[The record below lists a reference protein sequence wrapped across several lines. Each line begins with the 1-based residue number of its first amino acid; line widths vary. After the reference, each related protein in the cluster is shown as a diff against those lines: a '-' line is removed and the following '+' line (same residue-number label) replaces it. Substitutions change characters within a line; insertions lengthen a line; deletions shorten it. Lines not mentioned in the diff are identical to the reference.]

1 MMKIFYFGG
10 QKSGKT
16 RAGIKKALAISTNE
30 KPYYVATYDNSFGD
44 DSMQNR
50 IDKHILERK
59 EDFITIEEP
68 KDLTKIVEV
77 NKTYLID
84 CISMW
89 LFNNL
94 ENKEETL
101 KTQLQEICNIEAN
114 IIFILNDVSCGII
127 PFDKESRRFVDFSG
141 LIGQE
146 LAKLCDEVYEVKY
159 GIERRLK

>member
-1 MMKIFYFGG
+1 MKIFYFGG

-16 RAGIKKALAISTNE
+16 KAGIKKALELSTNE

-50 IDKHILERK
+50 IDKHIVERK

-68 KDLTKIVEV
+68 KDLTKVIEK
-77 NKTYLID
+77 NRTYLID
-84 CISMW
+84 CVSMW

>member
-1 MMKIFYFGG
+1 MKIFYFGG

-16 RAGIKKALAISTNE
+16 KAGIKKALELSTNE

-59 EDFITIEEP
+59 ENFITIEEP

-84 CISMW
+84 CVSMW

-94 ENKEETL
+94 QNSEETL
-101 KTQLQEICNIEAN
+101 KTQLQEISEIDAN

-141 LIGQE
+141 LMGQE

-159 GIERRLK
+159 GLERRVK

>member
-1 MMKIFYFGG
+1 MKIFYFGG

-16 RAGIKKALAISTNE
+16 KAGIKKALELSKNE
-30 KPYYVATYDNSFGD
+30 KPYYVATYDNSYND
-44 DSMQNR
+44 SSMQDR
-50 IDKHILERK
+50 INKHIIER
-59 EDFITIEEP
+59 EENFITIEEP
-68 KDLTKIVEV
+68 KDLTKVINQ

-84 CISMW
+84 CVSMW

-94 ENKEETL
+94 ENKEEML
-101 KTQLQEICNIEAN
+101 KNQLQEICKIDAN

-127 PFDKESRRFVDFSG
+127 PMDKESRKFVDFSG

-159 GIERRLK
+159 GLERRLK

>member
-1 MMKIFYFGG
+1 MIKVFYFGG

-16 RAGIKKALAISTNE
+16 KAGIKKALELSKDE

-50 IDKHILERK
+50 IDKHIIERK
-59 EDFITIEEP
+59 ENFITIEEP

-84 CISMW
+84 CVSMW

-94 ENKEETL
+94 QNSEDSL
-101 KTQLQEICNIEAN
+101 KQQLQEICKIDAN

-146 LAKLCDEVYEVKY
+146 LVKLCDEVYEVKY

>member
-1 MMKIFYFGG
+1 MKIFYFGG

-16 RAGIKKALAISTNE
+16 KAGIKKALELTLDK
-30 KPYYVATYDNSFGD
+30 KPYYVATYDNSYND
-44 DSMQNR
+44 SSMQER
-50 IDKHILERK
+50 IDKHIVERK

-68 KDLTKIVEV
+68 KDLTKIVEKD
-77 NKTYLID
+77 KTYLID
-84 CISMW
+84 CVSMW

-101 KTQLQEICNIEAN
+101 KTQLQEICKIEAN

>member
-1 MMKIFYFGG
+1 MKIFYFGG

-16 RAGIKKALAISTNE
+16 KAGIKKALELSKDK

-44 DSMQNR
+44 SSMQDR

-59 EDFITIEEP
+59 DDFQSIEEP
-68 KDLTKIVEV
+68 KDLTKIVKE
-77 NKTYLID
+77 KETYLID
-84 CISMW
+84 CVSMW

-94 ENKEETL
+94 QKEENYL
-101 KTQLQEICNIEAN
+101 KNQLQEICKIDAN
-114 IIFILNDVSCGII
+114 IVFILNDVSCGVI

-146 LAKLCDEVYEVKY
+146 LAKLCDEVYEVKF
-159 GIERRLK
+159 GLERRLK

>member
-16 RAGIKKALAISTNE
+16 KAGIKKALELSSDE

-50 IDKHILERK
+50 IDKHIIERK

-68 KDLTKIVEV
+68 KDLTKVVEV

-84 CISMW
+84 CVSMW

-94 ENKEETL
+94 EEKEETL
-101 KTQLQEICNIEAN
+101 KTQLQEICQIDAN

-127 PFDKESRRFVDFSG
+127 PLDKESRRFVDFSG

-146 LAKLCDEVYEVKY
+146 LAKLCDEVYEIKY

>member
-1 MMKIFYFGG
+1 MKIFYFGG
-10 QKSGKT
+10 QKSRKT
-16 RAGIKKALAISTNE
+16 KAGIKKALELSTNE

-68 KDLTKIVEV
+68 KDLTKVIEK

-101 KTQLQEICNIEAN
+101 KIQLQEICKIEAN

-127 PFDKESRRFVDFSG
+127 PLDKESRRFVDFSG

>member
-1 MMKIFYFGG
+1 MKIFYFGG

-16 RAGIKKALAISTNE
+16 KAGIKKALELSINE

-68 KDLTKIVEV
+68 KNLTKVIEK

-84 CISMW
+84 CVSMW

-101 KTQLQEICNIEAN
+101 KTQLQEICKIETN
-114 IIFILNDVSCGII
+114 IIFILNDVSCGVI

>member
-16 RAGIKKALAISTNE
+16 KAGIKKALELSTNE

-50 IDKHILERK
+50 IDKHIIERK

-84 CISMW
+84 CVSMW

-94 ENKEETL
+94 QNSEETL
-101 KTQLQEICNIEAN
+101 KAQLQEISEIDAN

-159 GIERRLK
+159 GLERRLK

>member
-1 MMKIFYFGG
+1 MKVFFFGG

-16 RAGIKKALAISTNE
+16 NAGSKKALELSKDE
-30 KPYYVATYDNSFGD
+30 KPYYVATYDNSYND
-44 DSMQNR
+44 SSMQDR
-50 IDKHILERK
+50 IDKHINERK
-59 EDFITIEEP
+59 EDFLSIEEP
-68 KDLTKIVEV
+68 KDLTKIIEI

-84 CISMW
+84 CVSMW

-94 ENKEETL
+94 EEKEETL
-101 KTQLQEICNIEAN
+101 KNQLKEICKIDAN
-114 IIFILNDVSCGII
+114 IVFILNDVSCGVI
-127 PFDKESRRFVDFSG
+127 PIDKESRRFVDFSG

>member
-1 MMKIFYFGG
+1 MKIFYFGG

-16 RAGIKKALAISTNE
+16 KTGIKKALEVSTNE

-50 IDKHILERK
+50 IDKHIIERK
-59 EDFITIEEP
+59 ENFITIEEP
-68 KDLTKIVEV
+68 KDLTKIVEKD
-77 NKTYLID
+77 KTYLID
-84 CISMW
+84 CVSMW

-101 KTQLQEICNIEAN
+101 KTQLQEICKIEAN

-127 PFDKESRRFVDFSG
+127 PLDKESRRFVDFSG

-146 LAKLCDEVYEVKY
+146 LVKLCDEVYEVKY